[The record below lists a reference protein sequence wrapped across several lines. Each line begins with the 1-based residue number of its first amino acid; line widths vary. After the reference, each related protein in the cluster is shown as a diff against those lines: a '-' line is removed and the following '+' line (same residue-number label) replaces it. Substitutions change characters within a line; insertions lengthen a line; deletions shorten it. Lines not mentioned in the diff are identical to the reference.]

1 MEQELT
7 GTIFVTGFA
16 GNAMWDIAGN
26 PAQARVYHLPKLR
39 GGNMTE
45 FRLRVGF
52 INAPLPIFMI
62 ARVAEMQAISASPEM
77 APWPVGGSYDRPVA
91 GRLVESEGVPRE
103 IYAQEKKAVSQPL
116 WFAPATE
123 EQLTPA
129 SLADLRRYI
138 RTTAQRRPSRDAPRS
153 LQARLTGCTPPPAGA
168 LAEMSTETCA
178 QERHTG
184 VRRARPLFTQATPA
198 GFQNNGL
205 KFHWAVAHTVERY
218 RSTEM
223 AVGADRGAA

>member
-1 MEQELT
+1 MSIFELKHRPT
-7 GTIFVTGFA
+7 PVCLDWHGVHASI
-16 GNAMWDIAGN
+16 
-26 PAQARVYHLPKLR
+26 
-39 GGNMTE
+39 GGA
-45 FRLRVGF
+45 V
-52 INAPLPIFMI
+52 
-62 ARVAEMQAISASPEM
+62 
-77 APWPVGGSYDRPVA
+77 
-91 GRLVESEGVPRE
+91 

-123 EQLTPA
+123 EQLTPT
-129 SLADLRRYI
+129 SLADLRRFI

-184 VRRARPLFTQATPA
+184 VRRARPLFTATPA

-218 RSTEM
+218 RSPRWQLARTAAPREATLNTM
-223 AVGADRGAA
+223 GAA